1 MKVRRI
7 SIGTKLTL
15 GMVIISTVVCIL
27 LGLTLGYSSKKN
39 YTNDIMREVKNTA
52 AVAAKY
58 VDQTLL
64 TQIKPGMEDSEIYT
78 KLTSDLR
85 KVLVSDE
92 MVYVYILQKESDGT
106 ITFWVDADEEEPAAI
121 GEECESYEAM
131 EIALAGTPAS
141 DKEVTTDEW
150 GSFMSGYAPIVDEN
164 NQVIGVVGV
173 DCKAESITEY
183 MNSLNLVLVIAVI
196 LAIVAAILGSI
207 LIVKRVTRNIRKIV
221 KKIDDVVHN
230 DGNLTKA
237 IEMKSG
243 DETELIADLFNEFLQ
258 IVRQVISQLN
268 NTAHLIR
275 SGSKN
280 IMLEIDSSGVKMGD
294 VADRIQNLN
303 AMMEETTASMIQI
316 RDSIK
321 SVNKTSELIRKQADE
336 GMRFSDEANLRADT
350 TRKELVARRENSEE
364 VAKKITDILT
374 EKIAQAQAVSEIEEL
389 SDKIIKISS
398 QNNLLA
404 LNASIEAAR
413 AGEAGK
419 GFAVVADEI
428 ANMAIGTKEAAEKI
442 SNVSTTSIQV
452 VQDLTDATMEL
463 IHFIHTEVMKDYVSF
478 EQIGEN
484 YTKGSQMTYEFMK
497 QFSAAADELK
507 QTMQLIKE
515 TTEDVTVSVEDGDN
529 DTGTV
534 AVSTEELKS
543 GFDKIDMLLHDSEKA
558 IEELETTVSQ
568 FTV

>member
-39 YTNDIMREVKNTA
+39 YTNDIMREVRSMA
-52 AVAAKY
+52 AVAAKH

-92 MVYVYILQKESDGT
+92 MVYVYILQKEADGT

-374 EKIAQAQAVSEIEEL
+374 EKIAQAQAVNEIEEL
-389 SDKIIKISS
+389 SGKIINISN

-442 SNVSTTSIQV
+442 SKVSTTSIQV
-452 VQDLTDATMEL
+452 VQDLTDAALEL

-478 EQIGEN
+478 EQIGDN
-484 YTKGSQMTYEFMK
+484 YTKGSQMTFEFMK

-507 QTMQLIKE
+507 QAMEFIKE
-515 TTEDVTVSVEDGDN
+515 TTEDVTLAVEDGAN
-529 DTGTV
+529 DIGTV

-543 GFDKIDMLLHDSEKA
+543 GFDKIDMLLHGSEKA
-558 IEELETTVSQ
+558 IDELETTVSQ